1 MKIVTWNV
9 NGLRAVVSKGFIVQ
23 VKNELGAPDIIC
35 LQETKAQDEQVHEA
49 LSGLTGYHV
58 HSNSAEKKGY
68 SGVAT
73 LSKERPASVLYGIG
87 IDEHDR
93 EGRVLTCDFEH
104 FIVVNV
110 YTPNS
115 QNGLTRLAYRR
126 EWDAAF
132 RDYVKGLS
140 KTKPVVVCGDLN
152 VAHQKI
158 DLARPEAN
166 YNKSA
171 GFTQDEIDGLS
182 SLLAAGFSDAFRM
195 LHPEKVKYS
204 WWSYRMNAR
213 EKNIGWRI
221 DYFIVSQALQ
231 AKVKSVE
238 VLDSVLGS
246 DHCPVVLTW

>member
-1 MKIVTWNV
+1 
-9 NGLRAVVSKGFIVQ
+9 
-23 VKNELGAPDIIC
+23 
-35 LQETKAQDEQVHEA
+35 
-49 LSGLTGYHV
+49 
-58 HSNSAEKKGY
+58 
-68 SGVAT
+68 
-73 LSKERPASVLYGIG
+73 
-87 IDEHDR
+87 
-93 EGRVLTCDFEH
+93 
-104 FIVVNV
+104 
-110 YTPNS
+110 
-115 QNGLTRLAYRR
+115 
-126 EWDAAF
+126 
-132 RDYVKGLS
+132 
-140 KTKPVVVCGDLN
+140 LN